1 MSESS
6 VPVQATHRYS
16 AAAERV
22 FNAWLDPVLIGQFM
36 FGPRLREEEVLR
48 LNVDA
53 RVGGAFSF
61 VVRRGESTIDHVGTY
76 QVIER
81 PRRLGFTWGVAGQS
95 QDESHVLIEIV
106 PLADGCE
113 LTLTH
118 HLPARWADYAARTQL
133 AWSLMLNAL
142 AEVVAPPT

>member
-1 MSESS
+1 MSESF
-6 VPVQATHRYS
+6 VPVQVTHRFTAS
-16 AAAERV
+16 AERI
-22 FNAWLDPVLIGQFM
+22 FGAWLDPVLIGQFM
-36 FGPRLREEEVLR
+36 FGPRLHEEEVLR
-48 LNVDA
+48 LDVDA

-61 VVRRGESTIDHVGTY
+61 VVRRGEATIDHVGTY

-95 QDESHVLIEIV
+95 QDESHVLIEIA

-118 HLPARWADYAARTQL
+118 HLPARWADYAARTQS
-133 AWSLMLNAL
+133 AWTQMLSAL
-142 AEVVAPPT
+142 AEVAAPPS